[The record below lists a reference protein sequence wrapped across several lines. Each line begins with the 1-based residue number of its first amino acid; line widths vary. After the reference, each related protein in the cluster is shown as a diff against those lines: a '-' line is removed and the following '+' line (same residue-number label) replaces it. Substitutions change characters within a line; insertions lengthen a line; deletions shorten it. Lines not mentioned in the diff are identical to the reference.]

1 MTQCDFL
8 LQLLHN
14 RLLQNQDDSVDLNR
28 RARRFMFK
36 IVSETPVMP
45 CSLIVT
51 GVSVPAERDYIGS
64 GGYGR
69 VYKGNLHGA
78 VVALKVLYKSDS
90 NTVSPSH
97 CFYSIISDFCFSRP
111 SLERR

>member
-1 MTQCDFL
+1 M
-8 LQLLHN
+8 
-14 RLLQNQDDSVDLNR
+14 
-28 RARRFMFK
+28 
-36 IVSETPVMP
+36 
-45 CSLIVT
+45 
-51 GVSVPAERDYIGS
+51 PAERDYIGS